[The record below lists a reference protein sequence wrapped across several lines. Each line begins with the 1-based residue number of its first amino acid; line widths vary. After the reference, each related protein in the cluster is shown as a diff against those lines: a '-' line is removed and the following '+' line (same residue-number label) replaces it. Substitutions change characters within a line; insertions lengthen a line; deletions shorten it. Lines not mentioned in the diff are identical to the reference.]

1 VAINRKLYKAIRD
14 YTGITVG
21 SALMGLGIGVFLVD
35 ARVVPGGVSGLAMAF
50 HYLSDGKL
58 PVGIMMWLMNVPL
71 FLWGIKELGKEFGVR
86 TFVGFTLSSL
96 WVDFFRGDLPIVKGF
111 ALQNTAAIR
120 NLLQNDFLFLVLWG
134 AVLLGVGL
142 GVIFKFRA
150 TTGGSDIVAA
160 IFQKRWHSKPGQ
172 VIMVVDF
179 FVIVFAGI
187 ILSLIHQPLQ
197 RPAIVL
203 TLYAFFLLFISGS
216 LIDIIIDGFN
226 YARAAIIIS
235 EKNDEISR
243 AIMRDMDRGVTAL
256 KGRGVY
262 TDTDREVIFTVLH
275 RKEVGALKELV
286 HEIDPKSF
294 VIINDVHEVLGE
306 GFRRRT

>member
-1 VAINRKLYKAIRD
+1 MAISRKLYKGIRD
-14 YTGITVG
+14 YTGIVVG

-35 ARVVPGGVSGLAMAF
+35 AKVVPGGVSGLAMAF
-50 HYLSDGKL
+50 HFLSGGKL
-58 PVGIMMWLMNVPL
+58 PVGTMMWLMNLPL
-71 FLWGIKELGKEFGVR
+71 FFWGIKELGKEFGVR

-96 WVDFFRGDLPIVKGF
+96 WVDFFRGELPLLKGF

-120 NLLQNDFLFLVLWG
+120 NLLENDFLFLVLWG

-160 IFQKRWHSKPGQ
+160 IFQKRWQAKPGQ

-187 ILSLIHQPLQ
+187 ILAVMDQPLQ
-197 RPAIVL
+197 RPAMVL

-235 EKNDEISR
+235 DKHDEISKV
-243 AIMRDMDRGVTAL
+243 IMTDMDRGVTAL

-262 TDTDREVIFTVLH
+262 TDKDKDVIFTVVH

-286 HEIDPKSF
+286 RDIDPKSF

>member
-1 VAINRKLYKAIRD
+1 MVNKRKMYKGIRD
-14 YTGITVG
+14 YTGIVVG

-35 ARVVPGGVSGLAMAF
+35 AKVVPGGVSGLAMAL
-50 HYLSDGKL
+50 HYLSSGKL
-58 PVGIMMWLMNVPL
+58 PVGTMMWLMNLPL
-71 FLWGIKELGKEFGVR
+71 FFWGIKELGKEFGVR

-96 WVDFFRGDLPIVKGF
+96 WVDFFRGELPLVKGF
-111 ALQNTAAIR
+111 ALQNTTTIY
-120 NLLQNDFLFLVLWG
+120 NLMENDFLFLVLWG

-160 IFQKRWHSKPGQ
+160 IFQKRWQAKPGQ

-187 ILSLIHQPLQ
+187 ILAVMDQPLQ
-197 RPAIVL
+197 RPAMVL

-235 EKNDEISR
+235 EKNDEI
-243 AIMRDMDRGVTAL
+243 AKVIMANMDRGVTAL

-262 TDTDREVIFTVLH
+262 TDKDKEVIFTVLH

-286 HEIDPKSF
+286 REIDPKSF

>member
-1 VAINRKLYKAIRD
+1 MLSRKTYKVIRD

-50 HYLSDGKL
+50 HYMSDGKL

-120 NLLQNDFLFLVLWG
+120 NLLENDFLFLVMWG
-134 AVLLGVGL
+134 AVLLGLGL

-187 ILSLIHQPLQ
+187 ILGLMKQPLQ
-197 RPAIVL
+197 RPAMVL

-235 EKNDEISR
+235 TKNEEIAH
-243 AIMRDMDRGVTAL
+243 AIMKEMDRGVTAL

-262 TDTDREVIFTVLH
+262 TNTDREVIFTVLH

-286 HEIDPKSF
+286 HEIDSKSF
-294 VIINDVHEVLGE
+294 VIINDIHEVLGE

>member
-1 VAINRKLYKAIRD
+1 MVIKRKLYKVIRD
-14 YTGITVG
+14 YTGIVIG

-35 ARVVPGGVSGLAMAF
+35 AKVVPGGVSGLAMAF
-50 HYLSDGKL
+50 HYLSAGKL
-58 PVGIMMWLMNVPL
+58 PVGTMMWLMNLPL
-71 FLWGIKELGKEFGVR
+71 FFWGIKELGKEFGIR

-96 WVDFFRGDLPIVKGF
+96 WIDFFRGELPLVKGF
-111 ALQNTAAIR
+111 ALQNTTAIH
-120 NLLQNDFLFLVLWG
+120 NLMEKDFLFLVLWG

-160 IFQKRWHSKPGQ
+160 IFQKRWQAMPGQ

-187 ILSLIHQPLQ
+187 ILAVMDQPLQ
-197 RPAIVL
+197 RPAMVL

-235 EKNDEISR
+235 EKNDEI
-243 AIMRDMDRGVTAL
+243 AKVIMANMDRGVTAL
-256 KGRGVY
+256 KGRGVF
-262 TDTDREVIFTVLH
+262 TDTDREVILTVVH

-286 HEIDPKSF
+286 RDIDPKSF